1 MNAVMVPLSPG
12 EDWWVFEQVH
22 LDVARNATDDFNPF
36 HDPIRWR
43 RIRGNP
49 FGGPIVLGFQLECL
63 AEYLVTLER
72 SDTGMDGAPGA
83 FRNYQFTFANVL
95 RPGEPF
101 QVQVRP
107 ARTGRDDAGRPVL
120 SNRVIMRK
128 AEGMVL
134 MGSIRDGAGPSCP
147 VLQAG
152 LAQTGLETTGV
163 TGAADRALLGSGE
176 WFHKRKYMMNGNAKN
191 LISAALADQSWYF
204 DEIEHRVNFPDMVP
218 VSMISCAL
226 LERADAAGFDF
237 YADPLV
243 YTAHHVSVDQQVARG
258 LRSNDCLH
266 ILVDQ
271 ARSLAPE
278 GGLRGAGIEQLRHR
292 CLGLMG
298 DGRLLFGAEVIL
310 APLHAIKAR

>member
-1 MNAVMVPLSPG
+1 MSAVTVPLPAG
-12 EDWWVFEQVH
+12 ETWRTFQQIHV
-22 LDVARNATDDFNPF
+22 DVARNASDDFNPF
-36 HDPIRWR
+36 HDSTRWQ

-72 SDTGMDGAPGA
+72 SGSDADGSGA
-83 FRNYQFTFANVL
+83 VLRNYQFTFADVL

-107 ARTGRDDAGRPVL
+107 TRQGRDEAGHPLL

-128 AEGMVL
+128 AGGMVL
-134 MGSIRDGAGPSCP
+134 MGSVRDGREATCP
-147 VLQAG
+147 VFREG
-152 LAQTGLETTGV
+152 LAQTGLGV
-163 TGAADRALLGSGE
+163 TEVTAAGDRMTLGSDG

-191 LISAALADQSWYF
+191 LISASLADQAWYF
-204 DEIEHRVNFPDMVP
+204 DEIEHRINFPDMVP
-218 VSMISCAL
+218 VSMLSCAL
-226 LERADAAGFDF
+226 LERADAQGFDF

-243 YTAHHVSVDQQVARG
+243 YTAHHISVDQRVARS

-266 ILVDQ
+266 ILVDE
-271 ARSLAPE
+271 ASLLAPE
-278 GGLRGAGIEQLRHR
+278 RGLAGAAIERQRHR
-292 CLGLMG
+292 CLGIMG

-310 APLHAIKAR
+310 APLHALTAR